1 MIKAAYNVHEEKK
14 KAKGTKENPPTRYYW
29 LWKKCC
35 RAKSVCHVTEAAA
48 ANTPY
53 STLAVAFPRDA
64 RLPLWAVTDCCWLL
78 VSGFITCGWVFLF
91 AFSFLCN
98 KKVSCIVPA
107 HCFAACTLLST
118 SPRLAIIVEAKSGAG
133 RRRKDE
139 ENPLHETVEHLFAQ
153 LIRELLLIV
162 VYHPTPSNLRFDHV
176 SFFPHIGEKVFV
188 PFLLSKHSFS
198 NHIVFGVWSER
209 IDGNSS
215 GGTIVLCWCLK
226 EVVIEKIFRGWCDRW
241 MDTKWLERYN
251 PGISR
256 SNKDVRNSENS
267 A

>member
-162 VYHPTPSNLRFDHV
+162 VYHPIPSNLRFDHV

-215 GGTIVLCWCLK
+215 GGTVVLCWCLK
-226 EVVIEKIFRGWCDRW
+226 KVVIEKIFRGWCDRW
-241 MDTKWLERYN
+241 MDTK
-251 PGISR
+251 
-256 SNKDVRNSENS
+256 
-267 A
+267 

>member
-48 ANTPY
+48 ANTIFHPRNCI
-53 STLAVAFPRDA
+53 STRRSLP

-78 VSGFITCGWVFLF
+78 VSGFITCGWLFLF

-107 HCFAACTLLST
+107 HCFAACSLLST
-118 SPRLAIIVEAKSGAG
+118 SPRLAIIVEATSGAG

-162 VYHPTPSNLRFDHV
+162 VYRPIPSNHHFDHV
-176 SFFPHIGEKVFV
+176 SIGEKKLFCA
-188 PFLLSKHSFS
+188 FLLSKHSFS

-226 EVVIEKIFRGWCDRW
+226 EVVTEKNISW
-241 MDTKWLERYN
+241 MERSVN
-251 PGISR
+251 GH
-256 SNKDVRNSENS
+256 
-267 A
+267 